1 MTGAALL
8 ELVAIGA
15 QDSILTCGAEITF
28 FKHGYQKYTN
38 YSTEVISNTFNGT
51 PDFGQ
56 SNVRCQINRNAV
68 KNRSVRINPN
78 KEIKEYYNKFYNM
91 GDKVK
96 IIITDEGNLIIE

>member
-56 SNVRCQINRNAV
+56 SNVRCQINRNADLV
-68 KNRSVRINPN
+68 HEMWFKANIS
-78 KEIKEYYNKFYNM
+78 F
-91 GDKVK
+91 
-96 IIITDEGNLIIE
+96 NLSSTNFKWSWLKM